1 MVLARVAE
9 YLFPSDT
16 ISHYAPSVTAA
27 EEPVNQATI
36 VRQESIMEEDD
47 LDALRPPY
55 IHVSPDHDTA
65 MATRVD

>member
-16 ISHYAPSVTAA
+16 ISHYAPSATAA

-55 IHVSPDHDTA
+55 LHVSPDHDTA